1 MRTPIVWWTNV
12 SAFLFGFGMYSMMVV
27 LPEFMEAPRQ
37 AGYGFGASV
46 TGAGARDAPGHA
58 SR

>member
-1 MRTPIVWWTNV
+1 
-12 SAFLFGFGMYSMMVV
+12 MVV

-46 TGAGARDAPGHA
+46 TGAG
-58 SR
+58 SRCSRPRSR